1 MKIKQDSIKSIVSK
15 LNKEYF
21 LPSIQRSFVWEERQI
36 IGLFDSLYRDY
47 PVGNSIIWKVEDWN
61 GKDLP
66 LFDFVKS
73 PKEHVKKIAEQRL
86 DLTQN
91 GKYSV
96 VLDGQQRLT
105 SLFIGLRGSFKTKKP
120 GKGLKNSDSN
130 FVEKYLYFDL
140 YNNKQNKDS
149 DLFAFMTE
157 TSTRAD
163 KKTHYWFR
171 LGRIYS
177 AGEQGR
183 EKIVAE
189 LRKEIGDNWNRK
201 SSVVKEHLKRLFE
214 MVYNENGFSYYGIS
228 YPLKDLETVCDV
240 FTRVNTGGTVLKK
253 ADLLFSNLMLI
264 WKEEGK
270 REIKEV
276 MDLLQDKISDLSQDF
291 VMRSCLYLSGLPVK
305 YNLKSFTKPNI
316 KKIIE
321 NWPDIKTAVDRLI
334 ESDNL
339 SGIGYI
345 DGIKGLSENAL
356 IPILYFYMLKGKN
369 PSSKELNQ
377 IKKYYVSSQI
387 FGTFGGNSDNVL
399 SNMRDEIDRQFNLTK
414 TFNYDELKNKKSF
427 VRKFFLKDSDDIE
440 DVVDDTMYGTARAYY
455 ILSQMSS
462 ADYSGKDKKYH
473 MDHIHP
479 KAGFT
484 EGKLAECGC
493 KDRLQDWLE
502 MRNQLPNLQL
512 LRELYNKEKS
522 KTPIAE
528 YVASMPSKMAK
539 NFRKENFL
547 PPISDLELKKFDKF
561 YEDRKERIVKEL
573 CKILDVNYKKSK

>member
-1 MKIKQDSIKSIVSK
+1 MKIKHCLIKSIVSK

-21 LPSIQRSFVWEERQI
+21 LPSIQRSFVWEEKQI

-73 PKEHVKKIAEQRL
+73 PKEHVKKVAKQRL
-86 DLTQN
+86 DLIQN
-91 GKYSV
+91 EEYFV

-105 SLFIGLRGSFKTKKP
+105 SLFIGLHGSFWAKKP

-130 FVEKYLYFDL
+130 FIEKYLYFDL
-140 YNNKQNKDS
+140 YNNKSNKDS
-149 DLFAFMTE
+149 ELFAFMTE
-157 TSTRAD
+157 TSARAD
-163 KKTHYWFR
+163 KKSHYWFQLR
-171 LGRIYS
+171 RIYS
-177 AGEQGR
+177 AGELGR
-183 EKIVAE
+183 GRIVAE
-189 LRKEIGDNWNRK
+189 LKKEIGDNWDRK
-201 SSVVKEHLKRLFE
+201 SGVVKAHLKRLFE
-214 MVYNENGFSYYGIS
+214 MVYNKYGFSYYEIS
-228 YPLKDLETVCDV
+228 YPLKDLETVCEV

-276 MDLLQDKISDLSQDF
+276 MDALQNEISDLSQDF
-291 VMRSCLYLSGLPVK
+291 VMRSCLYLSELPVK
-305 YNLKSFTKPNI
+305 YNLKSFTKSNI
-316 KKIIE
+316 NKIIE
-321 NWPDIKTAVDRLI
+321 YWPDIKEAVYKLI
-334 ESDNL
+334 DSDNL
-339 SGIGYI
+339 SWIGYI

-377 IKKYYVSSQI
+377 LRKYYVSSQI
-387 FGTFGGNSDNVL
+387 FGIFGGNSDNVL
-399 SNMRDEIDRQFNLTK
+399 SNMRDEINRQFNLTK
-414 TFNYDELKNKKSF
+414 TFNYNELKNKKSF
-427 VRKFFLKDSDDIE
+427 VRKFFLKNFDDIE
-440 DVVDDTMYGTARAYY
+440 DVVDDSMYGTARAYY

-462 ADYSGKDKKYH
+462 ADYGSKDIKYH

-484 EGKLAECGC
+484 EEKLAECGC
-493 KDRLQDWLE
+493 KDRLQDWQE

-512 LRELYNKEKS
+512 LKGKYNKEKS

-528 YVASMPSKMAK
+528 YMESMTSKRAK
-539 NFRKENFL
+539 DFCKENFL

-561 YEDRKERIVKEL
+561 YKYRKDRIVKKL
-573 CKILDVNYKKSK
+573 CKILEIKVK

>member
-1 MKIKQDSIKSIVSK
+1 VKICQHSIKSVVDD
-15 LNKEYF
+15 LNVKYF

-47 PVGNSIIWKVEDWN
+47 PVGNSIIWKVENWN
-61 GKDLP
+61 AKELP
-66 LFDFVKS
+66 LFEFEKT
-73 PKEHVKKIAEQRL
+73 PKEHVKKIAEQRRDL
-86 DLTQN
+86 DSN
-91 GKYSV
+91 GEYSV

-105 SLFIGLRGSFKTKKP
+105 SLFIGLRGSFRAKKP
-120 GKGLKNSDSN
+120 GKGLKNIDSN
-130 FVEKYLYFDL
+130 FIEKYLYFDL
-140 YNNKQNKDS
+140 YNNKPSKDS
-149 DLFAFMTE
+149 ELFAFMTE
-157 TSTRAD
+157 MSARAD

-177 AGEQGR
+177 AGEKKGY
-183 EKIVAE
+183 KNSIAE
-189 LRKEIGDNWNRK
+189 LKKEIGDNWNRK
-201 SSVVKEHLKRLFE
+201 SGVVKAHLKRLFE
-214 MVYNENGFSYYGIS
+214 MVYNKFGLSFYEIN

-240 FTRVNTGGTVLKK
+240 FTRVNTGGTELKK
-253 ADLLFSNLMLI
+253 AELLFSNLMLI

-276 MDLLQDKISDLSQDF
+276 MESLRDKISDLSQDF

-316 KKIIE
+316 KKIIDC
-321 NWPDIKTAVDRLI
+321 WPDIKIAVDRLI
-334 ESDNL
+334 NPEFL
-339 SGIGYI
+339 SCIGYI

-369 PSSKELNQ
+369 PSTKELNQ
-377 IKKYYVSSQI
+377 FKKYYVSSQI

-399 SNMRDEIDRQFNLTK
+399 SNMRDEINRQFKLKK
-414 TFNYDELKNKKSF
+414 TFNYNELKSKKSF
-427 VRKFFLKDSDDIE
+427 VRKFFLKNSYDIE

-455 ILSQMSS
+455 ILSQMGS
-462 ADYSGKDKKYH
+462 ANYSDKNIKYH

-484 EGKLAECGC
+484 KENLAECGC
-493 KDRLQDWLE
+493 EDRLEDWLE

-512 LRELYNKEKS
+512 LMGLHNKEKS

-528 YVASMPSKMAK
+528 YVEAMKAAK
-539 NFRKENFL
+539 AKSFRKENFL
-547 PPISDLELKKFDKF
+547 PKKLELDHFDDF
-561 YEDRKERIVKEL
+561 YDYRKEQIVKKL
-573 CKILDVNYKKSK
+573 CKILDVKYKKSK